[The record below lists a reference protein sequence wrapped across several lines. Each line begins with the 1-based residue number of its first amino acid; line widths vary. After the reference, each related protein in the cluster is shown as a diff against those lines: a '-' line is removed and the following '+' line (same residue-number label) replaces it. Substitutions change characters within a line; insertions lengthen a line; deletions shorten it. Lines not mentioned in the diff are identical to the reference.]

1 MRVSSKPTALGQRP
15 GRRALRL
22 DGRRG
27 ARRSARYSPLRES
40 RRLKPEIPLAGLDD
54 IPIEDEIEACEVV
67 HLSPRLFG
75 ASDQI
80 DKLFGE
86 ADVVRYWD
94 LALVIGS
101 VALGGCSSTIFKP
114 FDADQGSV
122 SLDARQRTIIS
133 VERGTAAESHR
144 VVCAEPSPDALATM
158 AASAAASAGVSGLPQ
173 LPGSAELASSFTSAE
188 QAALIGARNST
199 IQLLR
204 DGLYRACEAYMN
216 GALGDFGYG
225 LVLVNYGRV
234 MVSLLTADGLAHPP
248 MMPPVVIGSMT
259 GNLTTNVK
267 GSANGPA
274 TGQNPALSAT
284 NEASGGAGATTPV
297 STTPPPNQTPPGP
310 ISGDQS
316 LQIFE
321 KVVLPLANPAE
332 DPAGK
337 FLEVAVAC
345 MLWLDNTGLK
355 KAKTSSPD
363 LQSFCGELVRKAPD
377 LAAPALQ
384 AKIASVYGT
393 KTPTTTGAV
402 RTASK

>member
-1 MRVSSKPTALGQRP
+1 MIRHWGAAL
-15 GRRALRL
+15 A
-22 DGRRG
+22 
-27 ARRSARYSPLRES
+27 
-40 RRLKPEIPLAGLDD
+40 
-54 IPIEDEIEACEVV
+54 
-67 HLSPRLFG
+67 
-75 ASDQI
+75 
-80 DKLFGE
+80 
-86 ADVVRYWD
+86 
-94 LALVIGS
+94 IGS
-101 VALGGCSSTIFKP
+101 VALGGCSSTIFKR

-133 VERGTAAESHR
+133 VERGTPPESHR

-173 LPGSAELASSFTSAE
+173 LPGSAEVASSFTSAE

-259 GNLTTNVK
+259 GNLTTSVK
-267 GSANGPA
+267 GSASAPA
-274 TGQNPALSAT
+274 SGQNPALSGT

-297 STTPPPNQTPPGP
+297 TATPASNQAQPGP

-321 KVVLPLANPAE
+321 KVVLPLANPSD

-345 MLWLDNTGLK
+345 LLWLDETGLK
-355 KAKTSSPD
+355 KAKTGSD
-363 LQSFCGELVRKAPD
+363 ALKGFCDEIARRTPD
-377 LAAPALQ
+377 LAEPALQ
-384 AKIASVYGT
+384 ARIAQLYA
-393 KTPTTTGAV
+393 TTTPAATGGV

>member
-1 MRVSSKPTALGQRP
+1 
-15 GRRALRL
+15 
-22 DGRRG
+22 
-27 ARRSARYSPLRES
+27 
-40 RRLKPEIPLAGLDD
+40 
-54 IPIEDEIEACEVV
+54 
-67 HLSPRLFG
+67 LSPWLFG
-75 ASDQI
+75 ASDHV
-80 DKLFGE
+80 DELFGE
-86 ADVVRYWD
+86 ADVAKYWEV
-94 LALVIGS
+94 ALVAGS

-133 VERGTAAESHR
+133 VERGTPPESHR

-259 GNLTTNVK
+259 GNLTTSAK
-267 GSANGPA
+267 GSANAPA

-284 NEASGGAGATTPV
+284 NEASGGAGASTPV
-297 STTPPPNQTPPGP
+297 STTPASASSPTSPGETNAQAE
-310 ISGDQS
+310 S
-316 LQIFE
+316 IFE

-345 MLWLDNTGLK
+345 MLWLDNTGL
-355 KAKTSSPD
+355 TH
-363 LQSFCGELVRKAPD
+363 LQHRD
-377 LAAPALQ
+377 
-384 AKIASVYGT
+384 
-393 KTPTTTGAV
+393 
-402 RTASK
+402 SKRIGLSDAYRARRRP